1 MPAPAPSIAAWR
13 RLDPDVPYDED
24 GDAIDLAV
32 GVIVELHGDEPALHD
47 RAVGRPGAFARL
59 EAVIAKLRAAGRLP
73 ALACEASIRADNLDA
88 LPRIVGVAKRLGA
101 ERCTFI
107 APVTEA
113 AQMAPL
119 DATIPAV
126 REALT
131 RCRELDIDGH
141 VRHQPACLL
150 GGDAEALEATRDA
163 SDPPAFACLF
173 ASRCELSERC
183 AGLPTA
189 YIHRFGW
196 EPHRLQPVLRDS
208 PWPRDDGSPEAFA
221 AWLALLG
228 PAASRVTAVELDRLA
243 ARYRVDLGRGR
254 SLVLELTPR
263 TQDRPALARSRSF
276 DIRYTKA
283 TGLGGPGLA
292 RVVETI
298 AAAIV
303 ARDDGS
309 LDLDPRRVLPPLP
322 PA

>member
-1 MPAPAPSIAAWR
+1 MTAAAPMIAAWR
-13 RLDPDVPYDED
+13 RLDPEAGSGEGCDP
-24 GDAIDLAV
+24 AA
-32 GVIVELHGDEPALHD
+32 GVVVALHGETAARHD

-59 EAVIAKLRAAGRLP
+59 AAAIADLRTAGRLP
-73 ALACEASIRADNLDA
+73 ALACEVSIRADNLDA

-107 APVTEA
+107 APVTDA
-113 AQMAPL
+113 AVMASL

-126 REALT
+126 REALA
-131 RCRELDIDGH
+131 RSRELDIDGRI
-141 VRHQPACLL
+141 RHLPACLL
-150 GGDAEALEATRDA
+150 GDDAEALEATCDA

-173 ASRCELSERC
+173 ASRCALSERC

-189 YIHRFGW
+189 YVHRFGW
-196 EPHRLQPVLRDS
+196 ERNRLQPVLREA
-208 PWPRDDGSPEAFA
+208 PWPREDGSPAAFA

-254 SLVLELTPR
+254 SLVLELSPR
-263 TQDRPALARSRSF
+263 TADRPALARSRTF

-283 TGLGGPGLA
+283 TGLGGPALA
-292 RVVETI
+292 RVVEAI